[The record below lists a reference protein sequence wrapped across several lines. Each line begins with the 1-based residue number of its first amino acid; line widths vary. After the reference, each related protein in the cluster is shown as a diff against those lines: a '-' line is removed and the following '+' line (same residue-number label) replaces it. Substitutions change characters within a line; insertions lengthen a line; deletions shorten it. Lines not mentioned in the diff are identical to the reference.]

1 MSDLK
6 VTKGSPNIFVDL
18 GFDAEEAQNL
28 LLRSQTMMVISK
40 WFEASGLTQVA
51 AAKTLGLTQPRLNQ
65 MLKGK
70 IGEFSL
76 DALVNMAT
84 RAGMRVGLTIR
95 PIPSINARTLRKTE
109 DAPDYPRH
117 CNLEQE
123 AIYLCYIH
131 KEPAMTITSVF
142 TNNRSQAVRMPADL
156 RLPEGVKRVQVRALG
171 SDRIISPVNQTWDSF
186 FINGPEV
193 SEDFIVE
200 RAGQSQSERESL

>member
-28 LLRSQTMMVISK
+28 LLRSQTMMVISN

-51 AAKTLGLTQPRLNQ
+51 AAKTLGLSQPRLNQ

-95 PIPSINARTLRKTE
+95 PIPSVKSRTARKTE
-109 DAPDYPRH
+109 HAPARQRH
-117 CNLEQE
+117 
-123 AIYLCYIH
+123 A
-131 KEPAMTITSVF
+131 A
-142 TNNRSQAVRMPADL
+142 
-156 RLPEGVKRVQVRALG
+156 
-171 SDRIISPVNQTWDSF
+171 
-186 FINGPEV
+186 
-193 SEDFIVE
+193 
-200 RAGQSQSERESL
+200 